1 MNENQKLI
9 ERNPNTDQD
18 DLIVWQAMI
27 ENEEMKVG
35 EKIRTMYFD
44 LLKSIVDSDLIKIGK
59 LCEKNLYREF

>member
-1 MNENQKLI
+1 MI
-9 ERNPNTDQD
+9 ERNPNTDLD
-18 DLIVWQAMI
+18 DLTVWQPMI

-44 LLKSIVDSDLIKIGK
+44 LLKSIVESDLIKIGK